1 MNNKKMF
8 SVQLDDKLMSQLKF
22 IEMQTGI
29 PMTVLTR
36 NSLNFYL
43 AFIKKYGAQFLVDS
57 ARMDHDTLT
66 KYYGKLQESPA
77 LKIEREEEFRLPKI
91 EAADRK

>member
-1 MNNKKMF
+1 MPNKKMF
-8 SVQLDDKLMSQLKF
+8 SVQLEDKLMSQIKF

-57 ARMDHDTLT
+57 ARMDHDTIM
-66 KYYGKLQESPA
+66 KYYGKIKESPA
-77 LKIEREEEFRLPKI
+77 LKIENEVYSESARLDAPSGK
-91 EAADRK
+91 